1 MSHTFTTFT
10 AFKFVHPV
18 PGVFSMRQNYFSR
31 DKEIEIYAAINAWDQ
46 FMAAC
51 TASILVDENTILL
64 NTQ

>member
-1 MSHTFTTFT
+1 
-10 AFKFVHPV
+10 
-18 PGVFSMRQNYFSR
+18 MRQNYFSR